1 MELIM
6 KDTLE
11 QLVDMSRALGSPA
24 NDYIILGEGNTSA
37 LNPDGT
43 FWVKASGHQ
52 LPTIQKDGF
61 VRISLDRAL
70 KILEDEA
77 LTDAQIKD
85 RLLEVRVDPETG
97 RWPSPNSDVRPST
110 ETVFHALCLSL
121 DDVNFVGHTHP
132 VAINA
137 LTCSNAFEEAFTGRL
152 FPDEIVV
159 CGVAPVVVPY
169 TDPGI
174 PLAVEIRSRINSYIE
189 RYQERPRVIVMQNHG
204 LVALGRTAEDVEN
217 ITAMMVKT
225 ARVLLGA
232 YAVGGPHFLAE
243 SNVDRIHTRPDEAY
257 RRKLLGQ

>member
-1 MELIM
+1 MNE
-6 KDTLE
+6 TLE
-11 QLVDMSRALGSPA
+11 QLVTMSRALGHPA

-37 LNPDGT
+37 LNRDGT

-52 LPTIQKDGF
+52 LPSIKKNGF

-70 KILEDEA
+70 NVLEEEG
-77 LTDAQIKD
+77 LTDADIKE
-85 RLLEVRVDPETG
+85 RLLDVRVDPETG
-97 RWPSPNSDVRPST
+97 RWPSPNNDVRPST

-121 DDVNFVGHTHP
+121 EGVNFVGHTHP

-137 LTCSNAFEEAFTGRL
+137 LSCSVAFEEAFTGKL

-159 CGVAPVVVPY
+159 CGVAPVIVPY
-169 TDPGI
+169 IDPGI
-174 PLAVEIRSRINSYIE
+174 PLAREIRDRINAYIE

-204 LVALGRTAEDVEN
+204 MVALGRTAEEVEN

-232 YAVGGPHFLAE
+232 YAVGGPRFLT
-243 SNVDRIHTRPDEAY
+243 SDNVDRIHTRPDEAY

>member
-1 MELIM
+1 
-6 KDTLE
+6 
-11 QLVDMSRALGSPA
+11 MSRSLGHPT

-52 LPTIQKDGF
+52 LPSIQKNGF

-70 KILEDEA
+70 KVLEEEG
-77 LTDAQIKD
+77 LTDADIKE
-85 RLLEVRVDPETG
+85 RLLDVRVDPETG
-97 RWPSPNSDVRPST
+97 RWPSPNNDVRPST

-121 DDVNFVGHTHP
+121 EGVNFVGHTHP

-137 LTCSNAFEEAFTGRL
+137 LSCSVAFEEAFTGKL

-159 CGVAPVVVPY
+159 CGVAPVIVPY
-169 TDPGI
+169 IDPGI
-174 PLAVEIRSRINSYIE
+174 PLAREIRDRINAYIE

-204 LVALGRTAEDVEN
+204 MVALGRTAEEVEN

-225 ARVLLGA
+225 ARVLLGT
-232 YAVGGPHFLAE
+232 YAVGGPRFL
-243 SNVDRIHTRPDEAY
+243 SGDNVDRIHTRPDEAY